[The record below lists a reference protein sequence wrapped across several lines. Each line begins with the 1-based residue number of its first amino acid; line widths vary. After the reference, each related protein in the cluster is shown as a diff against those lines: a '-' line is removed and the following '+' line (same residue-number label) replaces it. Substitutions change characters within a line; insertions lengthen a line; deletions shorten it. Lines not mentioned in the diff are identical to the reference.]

1 MDVHN
6 PKVRSFNMS
15 QIKSKGTKPE
25 LIVRKLCF
33 SKGLRYRLNKK
44 IYNISADL
52 IFPKYKSVIFVH
64 GCFWHSHDCKYGRV
78 KPKSNA
84 EFWNRKRGDTCI
96 RDQRNQTKLIEND
109 WKYLIIWECE
119 LKNLENVSFKVNN
132 FFDFSTTNK
141 PVV

>member
-44 IYNISADL
+44 IFNISADL

-84 EFWNRKRGDTCI
+84 EFWNKKRGDTCI
-96 RDQRNQTKLIEND
+96 RDQRNQNKLIEND

-119 LKNLENVSFKVNN
+119 LKNLENVSFKVNK
-132 FFDFSTTNK
+132 FFDL
-141 PVV
+141 

>member
-84 EFWNRKRGDTCI
+84 EFWNKKRGDTFI

-132 FFDFSTTNK
+132 FFDL
-141 PVV
+141 

>member
-1 MDVHN
+1 MDIHN

-84 EFWNRKRGDTCI
+84 EFWNKKRGDTCI

-132 FFDFSTTNK
+132 FFDL
-141 PVV
+141 

>member
-52 IFPKYKSVIFVH
+52 IFPKYKSVLFVH

-84 EFWNRKRGDTCI
+84 EFWNKKRGDTCI

-132 FFDFSTTNK
+132 FFDL
-141 PVV
+141 

>member
-84 EFWNRKRGDTCI
+84 EFWNKKRGDTCI
-96 RDQRNQTKLIEND
+96 RDQRNQTKLIENN
-109 WKYLIIWECE
+109 WKYFIIWECE

-132 FFDFSTTNK
+132 FFDL
-141 PVV
+141 

>member
-44 IYNISADL
+44 IFNISADL

-84 EFWNRKRGDTCI
+84 EFWNTKRGDTCI
-96 RDQRNQTKLIEND
+96 RDKRNQTKLIKNN

-132 FFDFSTTNK
+132 FFDL
-141 PVV
+141 

>member
-25 LIVRKLCF
+25 LIVRKFCF

-44 IYNISADL
+44 IFNISADL

-84 EFWNRKRGDTCI
+84 EFWNKKRGDTCI

-132 FFDFSTTNK
+132 FFDL
-141 PVV
+141 

>member
-44 IYNISADL
+44 IYSISADL

-84 EFWNRKRGDTCI
+84 EFWNTKRGDTCI

-132 FFDFSTTNK
+132 FFDL
-141 PVV
+141 

>member
-84 EFWNRKRGDTCI
+84 EFWNKKRGDTCI

-132 FFDFSTTNK
+132 FFDL
-141 PVV
+141 

>member
-84 EFWNRKRGDTCI
+84 EFWNKKRGDTCI

-119 LKNLENVSFKVNN
+119 LKNLENVSTKVNN
-132 FFDFSTTNK
+132 FFDL
-141 PVV
+141 

>member
-44 IYNISADL
+44 IFNISADL

-64 GCFWHSHDCKYGRV
+64 GCFWHSHDCQYGRV

-84 EFWNRKRGDTCI
+84 EFWNKKRGDTCI
-96 RDQRNQTKLIEND
+96 RDKRNQTKLIKNN
-109 WKYLIIWECE
+109 WKYLIIWERV
-119 LKNLENVSFKVNN
+119 LVNLLEV
-132 FFDFSTTNK
+132 
-141 PVV
+141 

>member
-44 IYNISADL
+44 IFNISADL

-84 EFWNRKRGDTCI
+84 EFWNTKRGDTCI
-96 RDQRNQTKLIEND
+96 RDKRNQTKLIKNN

-119 LKNLENVSFKVNN
+119 LKNLENVSFKVNK
-132 FFDFSTTNK
+132 FFDL
-141 PVV
+141 

>member
-84 EFWNRKRGDTCI
+84 EFWNKKTGDTCI

-132 FFDFSTTNK
+132 FFDL
-141 PVV
+141 

>member
-52 IFPKYKSVIFVH
+52 IFPKFKSVIFVH

-84 EFWNRKRGDTCI
+84 EFWNKKRGDTCI

-132 FFDFSTTNK
+132 FFDL
-141 PVV
+141 

>member
-84 EFWNRKRGDTCI
+84 EFWDKKRGDTCI

-132 FFDFSTTNK
+132 FFDL
-141 PVV
+141 

>member
-15 QIKSKGTKPE
+15 QIKSMGTKPE

-84 EFWNRKRGDTCI
+84 EFWNKKRGDTCI

-132 FFDFSTTNK
+132 FFDL
-141 PVV
+141 

>member
-64 GCFWHSHDCKYGRV
+64 GCFWHSHDCKYGRE

-84 EFWNRKRGDTCI
+84 EFWNKKRGDTCI

-132 FFDFSTTNK
+132 FFDL
-141 PVV
+141 

>member
-44 IYNISADL
+44 IFNISADL

-84 EFWNRKRGDTCI
+84 EFWNKKRGDTCI
-96 RDQRNQTKLIEND
+96 RDQRNQNKLIEND
-109 WKYLIIWECE
+109 WKCLIIWECE
-119 LKNLENVSFKVNN
+119 LKNLENVSFKVNK
-132 FFDFSTTNK
+132 FFDL
-141 PVV
+141 

>member
-84 EFWNRKRGDTCI
+84 EFWNKKRGDTCI

-119 LKNLENVSFKVNN
+119 LKNLENIFFKVNN
-132 FFDFSTTNK
+132 FFDL
-141 PVV
+141 

>member
-44 IYNISADL
+44 IFNISADL

-84 EFWNRKRGDTCI
+84 EFWNKI
-96 RDQRNQTKLIEND
+96 P
-109 WKYLIIWECE
+109 
-119 LKNLENVSFKVNN
+119 N
-132 FFDFSTTNK
+132 FDIYSICCS
-141 PVV
+141 

>member
-44 IYNISADL
+44 IFNISADL

-64 GCFWHSHDCKYGRV
+64 GCFWHSHDCKYGCV

-84 EFWNRKRGDTCI
+84 EFWNKKRGDTCI

-132 FFDFSTTNK
+132 FFDL
-141 PVV
+141 

>member
-25 LIVRKLCF
+25 LRVRKLCF

-132 FFDFSTTNK
+132 FFDL
-141 PVV
+141 

>member
-84 EFWNRKRGDTCI
+84 EFWNKKRGDTYI

-132 FFDFSTTNK
+132 FFDL
-141 PVV
+141 

>member
-44 IYNISADL
+44 IFNISADL

-64 GCFWHSHDCKYGRV
+64 GCFWHTHDCKHGQV
-78 KPKSNA
+78 KPKTNK
-84 EFWNRKRGDTCI
+84 EFWNKKRGDTCI
-96 RDQRNQTKLIEND
+96 RDTRNQTKLRENN

-119 LKNLENVSFKVNN
+119 LKNLENVCLKINN
-132 FFDFSTTNK
+132 FFDL
-141 PVV
+141 

>member
-84 EFWNRKRGDTCI
+84 EFWNKKRGDTCI
-96 RDQRNQTKLIEND
+96 RDQRNQTKLIENY
-109 WKYLIIWECE
+109 WKYLIILECE
-119 LKNLENVSFKVNN
+119 LKNLENVSFKVNK
-132 FFDFSTTNK
+132 FFDL
-141 PVV
+141 

>member
-132 FFDFSTTNK
+132 FFDL
-141 PVV
+141 

>member
-84 EFWNRKRGDTCI
+84 EFWNTKRGDTCI
-96 RDQRNQTKLIEND
+96 RDKRNQNKLIENN

-132 FFDFSTTNK
+132 FFDL
-141 PVV
+141 

>member
-84 EFWNRKRGDTCI
+84 EFWNKKRGDTYI

-119 LKNLENVSFKVNN
+119 LKNLENVSFKVNK
-132 FFDFSTTNK
+132 FFDL
-141 PVV
+141 

>member
-44 IYNISADL
+44 IFNISADL

-84 EFWNRKRGDTCI
+84 EFWNKKRGDTCI

-119 LKNLENVSFKVNN
+119 LKNLENVCLKINN
-132 FFDFSTTNK
+132 FFDL
-141 PVV
+141 

>member
-84 EFWNRKRGDTCI
+84 EFWNTKRGDTCI

-132 FFDFSTTNK
+132 FFDL
-141 PVV
+141 

>member
-1 MDVHN
+1 MDGHN

-44 IYNISADL
+44 IFNISADL

-64 GCFWHSHDCKYGRV
+64 GCFWPSQDCKYGRV

-84 EFWNRKRGDTCI
+84 EFWNKKRGDTCI

-132 FFDFSTTNK
+132 FFDL
-141 PVV
+141 

>member
-44 IYNISADL
+44 IFNISADL

-84 EFWNRKRGDTCI
+84 EYKNKKRGDTCI

-119 LKNLENVSFKVNN
+119 LKNLENVSFKVNK
-132 FFDFSTTNK
+132 FFDL
-141 PVV
+141 

>member
-52 IFPKYKSVIFVH
+52 IFPKYKSVLFVH

-132 FFDFSTTNK
+132 FFDL
-141 PVV
+141 

>member
-84 EFWNRKRGDTCI
+84 EFWNKKRGDTCI

-119 LKNLENVSFKVNN
+119 LKNLENISFKVNN
-132 FFDFSTTNK
+132 FFDL
-141 PVV
+141 

>member
-44 IYNISADL
+44 IFNISADL

-64 GCFWHSHDCKYGRV
+64 GCFWHSHDCQYGRV

-84 EFWNRKRGDTCI
+84 EFWNKKRGDTCI

-119 LKNLENVSFKVNN
+119 LKNLENVSTKVNN
-132 FFDFSTTNK
+132 FFDL
-141 PVV
+141 

>member
-44 IYNISADL
+44 IFNISADL

-84 EFWNRKRGDTCI
+84 EFWNKKRGDTCI

-132 FFDFSTTNK
+132 FFDL
-141 PVV
+141 

>member
-44 IYNISADL
+44 IFNISADL

-84 EFWNRKRGDTCI
+84 EFWNKKRGDTFI

-132 FFDFSTTNK
+132 FFDL
-141 PVV
+141 